1 MHYLVV
7 MLEFAPDI
15 LFISPSFADGFRV
28 ALSALT
34 MYHGEIIW
42 PAVEFLTG
50 VIQHDCLNALPP
62 SSPTPPNTLAY
73 AAAIRAIVEA
83 QGFSLVGF
91 LLTGLLTHFD
101 EETSIAT
108 TVLFKRL
115 VELWPQQL
123 LAWMTAALGQLS
135 SASAAPATK
144 ANLVSEF
151 STAIN
156 NRQPERIKT
165 AIMSLHFTTKR
176 NRDRSR
182 LASLET

>member
-7 MLEFAPDI
+7 MLDFAPDI

-50 VIQHDCLNALPP
+50 VVQHDCLNALPP
-62 SSPTPPNTLAY
+62 SSPPPNFPAY
-73 AAAIRAIVEA
+73 AAAIRATVEA

-123 LAWMTAALGQLS
+123 LVWITAALDQLS
-135 SASAAPATK
+135 SASVAPATK
-144 ANLVSEF
+144 ANLVSEI
-151 STAIN
+151 SIAIT